1 MKIAVTM
8 IVALR
13 MVLGTVLAPT
23 PGVAAE
29 TLPEAA
35 SGEASRPHIVLVMA
49 DDQGWGD
56 MGYQGHPVVQTPRL
70 DAAARNGL
78 RFDRFY
84 AAAPVCSPTRGSVLT
99 GRHPNRYGVFQW
111 GYPLRPQET
120 TIAEVLG
127 HAGYATAHFGKWHLG
142 SVRRASPVHPGQ
154 QGFDYWLSAPNFF
167 DNDPVL
173 SLMGRAV
180 PLIGESSEVTAQAA
194 IDWMR
199 KAVNEPRP
207 MLVVVWF
214 GSPHA
219 PHKGA
224 FRDRSLYASQ
234 PEKLR
239 DFYAE
244 VTGIDRA
251 FGQLQDALQEL
262 GIAQQTLLWY
272 GSDNGALP
280 GVGSAGEF
288 RGKKGEVYDGG
299 LLVPAVMQWPAR
311 IAAARTTS
319 LRCNTCDIFPTLLDA
334 AGIRADPARPLDG
347 VSLLPV
353 IDGRADMTQRPQP
366 MGFWDYAAK
375 GILTP
380 SDQWMQELWEAQQAG
395 HDLEPDEPSQ
405 QAAKLPSPP
414 YPLDKFP
421 GHAAWIDGDWKLHRI
436 EDPAGLHWE
445 LYDLAHDPGEQTD
458 LAKLQ
463 PLRTRFMREALEEWL
478 RSVTNSL
485 NGGDYAAD

>member
-1 MKIAVTM
+1 
-8 IVALR
+8 
-13 MVLGTVLAPT
+13 
-23 PGVAAE
+23 
-29 TLPEAA
+29 
-35 SGEASRPHIVLVMA
+35 
-49 DDQGWGD
+49 
-56 MGYQGHPVVQTPRL
+56 
-70 DAAARNGL
+70 
-78 RFDRFY
+78 
-84 AAAPVCSPTRGSVLT
+84 
-99 GRHPNRYGVFQW
+99 
-111 GYPLRPQET
+111 
-120 TIAEVLG
+120 
-127 HAGYATAHFGKWHLG
+127 
-142 SVRRASPVHPGQ
+142 
-154 QGFDYWLSAPNFF
+154 
-167 DNDPVL
+167 
-173 SLMGRAV
+173 
-180 PLIGESSEVTAQAA
+180 
-194 IDWMR
+194 
-199 KAVNEPRP
+199 
-207 MLVVVWF
+207 
-214 GSPHA
+214 
-219 PHKGA
+219 
-224 FRDRSLYASQ
+224 
-234 PEKLR
+234 
-239 DFYAE
+239 
-244 VTGIDRA
+244 
-251 FGQLQDALQEL
+251 
-262 GIAQQTLLWY
+262 
-272 GSDNGALP
+272 
-280 GVGSAGEF
+280 
-288 RGKKGEVYDGG
+288 VYDGG

-311 IAAARTTS
+311 IAASRTTS

-405 QAAKLPSPP
+405 QAAKLPSPL